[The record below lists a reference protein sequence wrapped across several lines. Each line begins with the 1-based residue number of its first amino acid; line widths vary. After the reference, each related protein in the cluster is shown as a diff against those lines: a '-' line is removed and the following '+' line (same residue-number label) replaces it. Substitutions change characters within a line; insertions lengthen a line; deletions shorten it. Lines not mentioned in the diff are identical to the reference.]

1 MKRWIAFFLVLMLAV
16 SAWGLAAAEEEE
28 HKLSDFGICE
38 TPGGILAAGDNALE
52 EGMDGRWVLQ
62 KMGEEAAAQDMLEV
76 FQYLCENVSAQNNAE
91 YQKIE
96 AALAGMEDSHEVD
109 LSSFSAGDDYQEFG
123 SLYETPYVSDAM
135 AELLKDSGA
144 HYCFEPAFWTEK
156 EFKEVFGTNYS
167 SFVPKRPRPGFAC
180 VIIKNGAQ
188 YFPGREWKDGVDDY
202 DFEFALDRNIFYTN
216 LTLYEDGEA
225 PVFTANPH
233 LASEFWVYNVRYTY
247 YADYGE
253 KGDTRFVKGY
263 DVEMSLTVEKA
274 DGKSDIAVL
283 TMSDRLPDRISSWS
297 EWTAF
302 PDTPIV
308 DRGTS
313 KMNDF
318 VKKIRT
324 NLVKERAAGI
334 SGQAITYLNAD
345 KVINSILV
353 EQADKTTDP
362 WQKAIYE
369 SGAKNAS
376 VDDDVLSFYIRGFD
390 PGLSEM
396 PAYAD
401 EKDGWLEQAL
411 DNMQQYALAVSLPLK
426 NGQLPTKSMDTLKS
440 TVKTAASNA
449 QKAVKGADMSAAI
462 KETMFCPPL
471 PEQVTDASKILN
483 PDDSFIDWAYRNSYL
498 LNDLSP
504 YALAPLFYT
513 EKNQSMSLSGGP
525 HAITL
530 ECTGGNVSEMIK
542 ESRLNALDAFAYV
555 PADERGA
562 LDAEE
567 QFNLALAKSALE
579 ARKSSK
585 NKFTITLD
593 LDTFRPGNL
602 PEEYEAFIASYQY
615 SDVLDSLTEII
626 DQLPDAAAQPLPKN
640 GKIRGGSNGG
650 QVVVKI
656 SENSNATYVQLRN
669 DDTDEI
675 VATAFVRPGKQVTM
689 YAAKGDY
696 KILYCSGP
704 YWYGEEDM
712 FLDLGAYQ
720 KSDSFNLKS
729 SSSVITITLEVD
741 PNGDLG
747 IFNANPNE
755 FRKP

>member
-1 MKRWIAFFLVLMLAV
+1 
-16 SAWGLAAAEEEE
+16 
-28 HKLSDFGICE
+28 KLSDFGLCE
-38 TPGGILAAGDNALE
+38 TPGGILAAGDYALE

-76 FQYLCENVSAQNNAE
+76 FQYLCENVSARDNEE

-109 LSSFSAGDDYQEFG
+109 LDNYSAGDDYQEFG

-156 EFKEVFGTNYS
+156 EFKEVFGTSYS

-253 KGDTRFVKGY
+253 QGDTRFVKGY

-274 DGKSDIAVL
+274 DGKGDIAVL

-297 EWTAF
+297 DWTAF

-353 EQADKTTDP
+353 EQAESVSDP

-369 SGAKNAS
+369 SGAKNVS
-376 VDDDVLSFYIRGFD
+376 VDDDVLTFYMRGFD

-396 PAYAD
+396 PAYAE

-411 DNMQQYALAVSLPLK
+411 DNMQQYNLELSLPLK
-426 NGQLPTKSMDTLKS
+426 SGQLPTKSMDTLKS

-449 QKAVKGADMSAAI
+449 QKALKGADLSAAI
-462 KETMFCPPL
+462 KETMFFPPL
-471 PEQVTDASKILN
+471 PESVTDATKILN
-483 PDDSFIDWAYRNSYL
+483 PDEGFIDWAYRNS
-498 LNDLSP
+498 DLSP

-513 EKNQSMSLSGGP
+513 EKSQSMSLSGGP

-530 ECTGGNVSEMIK
+530 ECTGGNAPEMIK
-542 ESRLNALDAFAYV
+542 AARLGALDAFAYV
-555 PADERGA
+555 TADERDA

-567 QFNLALAKSALE
+567 QFQLALAKNALE

-593 LDTFRPGNL
+593 LDTFRSYNL
-602 PEEYEAFIASYQY
+602 PEEYEAFINSYPY
-615 SDVLDSLTEII
+615 EDALDSLTEII
-626 DQLPDAAAQPLPKN
+626 YQLPDIAAEPLPKN
-640 GKIRGGSNGG
+640 GKMKGGSNGT
-650 QVVVKI
+650 QVIVKI

-669 DDTDEI
+669 DDTGEI
-675 VATAFVRPGKQVTM
+675 VATAFIRPGKQVTM
-689 YAAKGDY
+689 YAAKGMY
-696 KILYCSGP
+696 RIL
-704 YWYGEEDM
+704 
-712 FLDLGAYQ
+712 
-720 KSDSFNLKS
+720 
-729 SSSVITITLEVD
+729 
-741 PNGDLG
+741 
-747 IFNANPNE
+747 
-755 FRKP
+755 